1 MRYITLSIL
10 YLFLS
15 ATAFSQ
21 CTSGCCAPGTA
32 NFGVLEKGDMLLFSF
47 FKRDYSDKYY
57 AGDKPVAFSY
67 LTNDYSDY
75 SGLSLSYGFTDKFT
89 MQASFGY
96 YINKIENFNIPIIGQ
111 QQLAGNGFAD
121 VELYAKYNV
130 YHSKNDVLSLT
141 LSAGGKL
148 PTGPYKLSVDNVQ
161 LTRDI
166 QPGTGAYS
174 GMFTFYA
181 MLKPFKNKKKSI
193 MFNSRTDYNGVNS
206 QGYQYGVTNTNTLSS
221 AFKLY
226 KDISFIA
233 MVRNENKDCDRVN
246 GVGLF
251 SSCSS
256 RIFVTPGVGVYL
268 GNELNFSLY
277 GDFPLYQNYSGIQLA
292 AKYAFSV
299 AVSKVFEFHK
309 KPLPT
314 NPLN

>member
-206 QGYQYGVTNTNTLSS
+206 QGYQYGVTNTNT
-221 AFKLY
+221 
-226 KDISFIA
+226 
-233 MVRNENKDCDRVN
+233 
-246 GVGLF
+246 
-251 SSCSS
+251 
-256 RIFVTPGVGVYL
+256 
-268 GNELNFSLY
+268 
-277 GDFPLYQNYSGIQLA
+277 
-292 AKYAFSV
+292 
-299 AVSKVFEFHK
+299 
-309 KPLPT
+309 
-314 NPLN
+314 